1 VPCPFVPLPLSS
13 YLITRSP
20 TLLPPSSLL
29 FSFSLSLSLP
39 LSLPLSLSLSLPL
52 SHTHS
57 LSLSLSLSPL
67 CRVSGGSNDGPLN
80 VQCSRRWRTHVNPE
94 VLRASFSRF
103 YSPAYFTLCLCLV
116 LCTTLCFSLHL
127 EGLRAIFFLSFVF
140 IPLSRTFSLS
150 LSFSLLFFSHILPPS
165 LATPSL
171 SL

>member
-1 VPCPFVPLPLSS
+1 LSICPTSSFFVLDHSLPNS
-13 YLITRSP
+13 
-20 TLLPPSSLL
+20 PPSVFTPLL
-29 FSFSLSLSLP
+29 FFSLSLPSSL
-39 LSLPLSLSLSLPL
+39 SHTSSLSLSLPL
-52 SHTHS
+52 SHTHP

-127 EGLRAIFFLSFVF
+127 EGLRAIFFLSFVS

-150 LSFSLLFFSHILPPS
+150 LSPSLLFFSHILPPS